1 MLLFDCYCSII
12 LPTRCSLRLVAACLL
27 FLHVVAIAMQLLHL
41 LHDIM
46 HLHVCINC
54 VRLCGICMCSLI
66 FICVCVCVL
75 LRLHMCVSTNFV
87 FLLFRHLFLYIA
99 PQEGTRVKN
108 QRKQRLSSV
117 KSWHVFSCRTSV
129 PWRCLC
135 CAGSTMLCQAIATG

>member
-75 LRLHMCVSTNFV
+75 LCLHMCVSTNFV

-99 PQEGTRVKN
+99 PQEGTRAKINENSVYP
-108 QRKQRLSSV
+108 LSS
-117 KSWHVFSCRTSV
+117 HGTFF
-129 PWRCLC
+129 PAALRCLGVACVVLGPQC
-135 CAGSTMLCQAIATG
+135 CARL